1 MGSSFN
7 IKTDFMGDYIT
18 VRTAAEMSGYN
29 DQYLRRLL
37 RGNIIK
43 SKRLGQL
50 WLIERNGFSEYLHHA
65 RRSTDKRFG
74 PQNLPVVATDS

>member
-7 IKTDFMGDYIT
+7 IKMDFMGDYIT
-18 VRTAAEMSGYN
+18 VKTAADMSGYN

-37 RGNIIK
+37 RGNILK

-50 WLIERNGFSEYLHHA
+50 WLIDRNGFIEYLTHA
-65 RRSTDKRFG
+65 RMSTDKRFG
-74 PQNLPVVATDS
+74 PQ